1 MVDVVIPGIE
11 PFVEPLLGLPYA
23 ACDCWQLLRRL
34 YGHGWGIDLDADP
47 AAAAAQVQEIWF
59 QRDDRDPLSLMQ
71 PWDILILKTTGMA
84 SSHVGVVVNTVH
96 LIHTRQSVGV
106 CLEPLRRWAPHL
118 LQMARL
124 RRLL

>member
-1 MVDVVIPGIE
+1 MIDVVIPAIE
-11 PFVEPLLGLPYA
+11 PLVEPLLGLSYA
-23 ACDCWQLLRRL
+23 QCHCWELLRRL

-59 QRDDRDPLSLMQ
+59 QGDARDPLSLMQ
-71 PWDILILKTTGMA
+71 PWDILIMKTTGMA
-84 SSHVGVVVNTVH
+84 SSHVGIVVNAIH
-96 LIHTRQSVGV
+96 LIHTREATGV
-106 CLEPLRRWAPHL
+106 CLESLRRWAPRL